1 MGLFKRKQLLEQL
14 VTITILV
21 TLIPLLLMGIYFHY
35 QNWIYAR
42 KQARTTLALQ
52 TQLISKTL
60 SDRLIDQW
68 SEKLEVFQLIPS
80 DKLSNEWLSGFGE
93 IWRISDWT
101 GTAADGG
108 VRLIYQSPLEKAP
121 VLSEKSLRQILA
133 HYARSARDPWIYFFS
148 SAGSNGSHYFL
159 IIKKSFS
166 EKTGRSFVAGILPA
180 SRVLKDLRYPGT
192 IVSKNSRF
200 VLVDAEGQYQTLSGT
215 PFLKDDLPVV
225 EFALSGNNRPSGRT
239 KTGAKAIPPASRW
252 FTEVSQ
258 VDGLPLWVV
267 GQVSKQSIF
276 SPVWRIK
283 LESVFFLLFGILW
296 AIVGALYFA
305 KRITV
310 PLQHFAKSATE
321 IARGDFTQ
329 KIDIQS
335 KDEIGRL
342 AKIFNYMMVELRRLN
357 EMNLNQ
363 IISERAKTRA
373 IIKNIADGVIVT
385 DPRGKIMMINAAIED
400 WFQID
405 ERQIVDQPLDRVLP
419 NKHLEELM
427 HEMNQDPELKSFT
440 REFSVKL
447 PGQRKESVFQARSS
461 WVDDHDG
468 HKIAAVTI
476 LRDITREK
484 EVDRMKT
491 ELVSLVA
498 HELRSPLTSISGFAE
513 LLLDTPLNDD
523 SMYEYSK
530 IIKQE
535 SDRLSDLVNK
545 FLDLTKIEAGRIDF
559 HPQLLRLNELIE
571 GILYIASSHAQTK
584 GITLD
589 VNLPDEIHP
598 VLADSKLMSEVVL
611 NLLSNAIKYSPSG
624 TKVTI
629 SVREEDTGVVIEVSD
644 QGYGIPPKY
653 RERIFDKFFRIKD
666 EAAQD
671 EKGTGLGLSLVKEIV
686 ELHRGIIL
694 VESEVGRGSTFR
706 VVLPWPHEKDSGDG
720 KAEKRNRMAH
730 PVIH

>member
-1 MGLFKRKQLLEQL
+1 MGIFKRKQLLEQL

-35 QNWIYAR
+35 QNWIRAR
-42 KQARTTLALQ
+42 KQAKSTLALQ

-60 SDRLIDQW
+60 SDRLVDKW
-68 SEKLEVFQLIPS
+68 SERLEVFQLIQENKPQK
-80 DKLSNEWLSGFGE
+80 DWLNGFQE
-93 IWRISDWT
+93 VWRISHLT
-101 GTAADGG
+101 GTASDLDIQ
-108 VRLIYQSPLEKAP
+108 LIYRSPLEKSA
-121 VLSEKSLRQILA
+121 VFSEESFRRLLA
-133 HYARSARDPWIYFFS
+133 KFPGSTQVPWIRFL
-148 SAGSNGSHYFL
+148 GPPDSNGSHHFL
-159 IIKKSFS
+159 IVKKSS
-166 EKTGRSFVAGILPA
+166 VAKTDNSFVAGVLPA
-180 SRVLKDLRYPGT
+180 LIVLEDLRPPNVV
-192 IVSKNSRF
+192 IPKNSRF
-200 VLVDAEGQYQTLSGT
+200 ALVDAEGHYQTLWGVR
-215 PFLKDDLPVV
+215 FLKEELRPI
-225 EFALSGNNRPSGRT
+225 EHALLNNRRSGGKSKALW
-239 KTGAKAIPPASRW
+239 KTTPLASRW

-258 VDGLPLWVV
+258 MEGLPLWVV
-267 GQVSKQSIF
+267 GQVSKQSVF

-329 KIDIQS
+329 KIDIHS

-373 IIKNIADGVIVT
+373 VIKNIADGVIVT
-385 DPRGKIMMINAAIED
+385 DPKGKIMMINAAIED

-405 ERQIVDQPLDRVLP
+405 ERQVIDQSLDRVLP

-440 REFSVKL
+440 REFSLRL
-447 PGQRKESVFQARSS
+447 PGQRKESFFQARSS

-513 LLLDTPLNDD
+513 LLLDTPLNDE
-523 SMYEYSK
+523 SIYEYSK

-545 FLDLTKIEAGRIDF
+545 FLDLTKIEAGRINF
-559 HPQLLRLNELIE
+559 HPQLLQLKELIE

-589 VNLPDEIHP
+589 VNLPDEMNP
-598 VLADSKLMSEVVL
+598 VLVDSKLMSEVVL

-629 SVREEDTGVVIEVSD
+629 NVREEDTGIVIEVID
-644 QGYGIPPKY
+644 QGYGIPQKY

-666 EAAQD
+666 EATQD

-694 VESEVGRGSTFR
+694 VESEVGKGSTFR
-706 VVLPWPHEKDSGDG
+706 VILPWPRGKDSGDG
-720 KAEKRNRMAH
+720 KAKKRDRMAH